1 MLLQRTVAEVAALV
15 DGRVEGAAERVLVAL
30 RPPEEAGPDDLV
42 ALFRASALGA
52 VASGRAGCV
61 LLREGVRLPAGGGR
75 ILIRV
80 ADAETALDR
89 LVLACGPRDAGP
101 GPGIHPQAVVEDGA
115 VVAPD
120 ACVGPFVHVGARARV
135 GRGSVLWPGVVVG
148 QDAVVGAGCR
158 LMPHVVLGARCTL
171 GDRVLLHAGV
181 VIGAD
186 GFGFR
191 QDAEGRHVKVPQV
204 GVVEVG
210 DDVELGSNTTV
221 DRARLGATRIG
232 AGTKLDDQVHVGHNA
247 VIGRHCAIAAHS
259 SLAGRVVLGDR
270 VLMGGHSG
278 VDGGVTVG
286 DDARVGAVAL
296 VTKDV
301 PPGAFVLGQPARP
314 RTGWL
319 REQAALRRLPG
330 LLARLRP
337 APAGGEGDGA

>member
-15 DGRVEGAAERVLVAL
+15 DGRVEGSAERVLAAL

-42 ALFRASALGA
+42 ALFRASALGP

-61 LLREGVRLPAGGGR
+61 LLREGVPLPADGAR
-75 ILIRV
+75 SLIRV

-89 LVLACGPRDAGP
+89 LVLACGPREAGP
-101 GPGIHPQAVVEDGA
+101 LPGIHPRAVVEDGA

-120 ACVGPFVHVGARARV
+120 ARIGPSVHVGARARI
-135 GRGSVLWPGVVVG
+135 GRGSALWMGVSVG
-148 QDAVVGAGCR
+148 EHAVVGAGCR
-158 LMPHVVLGARCTL
+158 LMPHVVVGARCTL
-171 GDRVLLHAGV
+171 GERVLLHAGV

-191 QDAEGRHVKVPQV
+191 QDAEGRHLKVPQV

-210 DDVELGSNTTV
+210 DDVELGANTTV

-247 VIGRHCAIAAHS
+247 VIGRDCAIAAHS
-259 SLAGRVVLGDR
+259 SLAGRAVLGDR
-270 VLMGGHSG
+270 VLIGGHAG

-286 DDARVGAVAL
+286 DDARIGAMTL

-301 PPGAFVLGQPARP
+301 PAGAFVVGQPARP
-314 RTGWL
+314 RMAWL
-319 REQAALRRLPG
+319 REQAGLRRLPG
-330 LLARLRP
+330 LLARLRA